1 MVTHPVLVLQRDFAL
16 KTKWD
21 RVTTIFPHIDGGFE
35 CENAVTVQ
43 KHDELRH
50 RWLTAAGSAA

>member
-21 RVTTIFPHIDGGFE
+21 RVTTIFPHIDGGSSGKMPSPFKSTM
-35 CENAVTVQ
+35 NFAI
-43 KHDELRH
+43 
-50 RWLTAAGSAA
+50 GG